1 MNSSLLLQKGKRKQG
16 KNKSAGARFCDF
28 SRERERGH
36 LLSKIPGDRTFEFL
50 RSKKQS
56 GYTQRGLR
64 VGAGFREF

>member
-1 MNSSLLLQKGKRKQG
+1 MQELGFVIFL
-16 KNKSAGARFCDF
+16 
-28 SRERERGH
+28 ERERGH

-56 GYTQRGLR
+56 CSKQRGLR